1 MTLEKSFDLK
11 QNFRFFAG
19 HDIETT
25 NWLSFL
31 VSLSLR
37 ITKIGIMSFVD
48 NISFVDRLYMSFV
61 DTMSF
66 GDTLA
71 KKGVHKR

>member
-1 MTLEKSFDLK
+1 MTLEKSLGLK
-11 QNFRFFAG
+11 QNFRFFAR

-25 NWLSFL
+25 NWLSIL
-31 VSLSLR
+31 VNLSLS
-37 ITKIGIMSFVD
+37 ITKTGIMSFVD
-48 NISFVDRLYMSFV
+48 NISFVDRLDMSFV